1 MAEPADLQGRDFAL
15 HAQAEHELMR
25 LVVEAAPNALILAD
39 REGRIAMVNA
49 QAEKLFGY
57 PRAELLAQPLEILV
71 PERFRAAHPGLRTDY
86 VAHPGVRAMGA
97 GRDLFGRRK
106 DGSEVPIEI
115 GLNPLVTGEGTLVLA
130 SIIDITERKREE
142 DLLRRT
148 NADLTAA
155 TERAQA
161 ADRLKSVF
169 LAVMSHELR
178 TPLNSIIGFTGILLQ
193 GLAGS
198 LNPEQT
204 KQLGMVQSS
213 ARHLLTL
220 INDILDIS
228 KIEAGEIKVV
238 HEPFDLRASIGKI
251 AGIVQPLAQQKGLML
266 NTEVAPEIDM
276 LTSDRRRVE
285 QVLLNLLNNAVK
297 FTDHGGVTLRAD
309 VVAPPSG
316 PVVRFQVKDTG
327 SGIKPEDMEKLF
339 KPFQQVNS
347 GLARSHEGTGLGLA
361 ICKRLIILL
370 GGEIG
375 VRSVWGE
382 GSTFEFMLPLLHG
395 DLSAVPE
402 R

>member
-1 MAEPADLQGRDFAL
+1 MPEPADLQGKDFAL

-49 QAEKLFGY
+49 QTEKLFGY

-86 VAHPGVRAMGA
+86 FAHPDARAMGA

-148 NADLTAA
+148 NAEMQAA
-155 TERAQA
+155 TEKAQA

-193 GLAGS
+193 GLAGP

-204 KQLGMVQSS
+204 KQLGMVQNS

-228 KIEAGEIKVV
+228 KIEAGEITVV

-251 AGIVQPLAQQKGLML
+251 AGIVQPLAEQKGLML

-316 PVVRFQVKDTG
+316 PAVSVRVIDTG
-327 SGIKPEDMEKLF
+327 SGIKPENMDKLF

-375 VRSVWGE
+375 VRSEWGE

-395 DLSAVPE
+395 DLTAVPE

>member
-1 MAEPADLQGRDFAL
+1 
-15 HAQAEHELMR
+15 
-25 LVVEAAPNALILAD
+25 
-39 REGRIAMVNA
+39 
-49 QAEKLFGY
+49 
-57 PRAELLAQPLEILV
+57 
-71 PERFRAAHPGLRTDY
+71 
-86 VAHPGVRAMGA
+86 
-97 GRDLFGRRK
+97 
-106 DGSEVPIEI
+106 
-115 GLNPLVTGEGTLVLA
+115 
-130 SIIDITERKREE
+130 
-142 DLLRRT
+142 
-148 NADLTAA
+148 
-155 TERAQA
+155 
-161 ADRLKSVF
+161 
-169 LAVMSHELR
+169 MSHELR

-251 AGIVQPLAQQKGLML
+251 AGIVQPLAEQKGLML

-316 PVVRFQVKDTG
+316 PAVSVRVIDTG
-327 SGIKPEDMEKLF
+327 SGIKPENMDKLF

-375 VRSVWGE
+375 VRSEWGE

-395 DLSAVPE
+395 DLTAVPE

>member
-1 MAEPADLQGRDFAL
+1 MPEPADLQGKDFAL

-49 QAEKLFGY
+49 QTEKLFGY

-86 VAHPGVRAMGA
+86 VAHPDARAMGA

-148 NADLTAA
+148 NAEMQAA
-155 TERAQA
+155 TEKAQA

-251 AGIVQPLAQQKGLML
+251 AGIVQPLAEQKGLML

-316 PVVRFQVKDTG
+316 PAVSVRVIDTG
-327 SGIKPEDMEKLF
+327 SGIKPENMDKLF

-375 VRSVWGE
+375 VRSEWGE

-395 DLSAVPE
+395 DLTAVPE